1 MCPSRWF
8 TAASGSRCTY
18 ASDLATEQPTSSEP
32 TSPGPCVTAMPSRSG
47 SRTLASASAF
57 STTGT
62 ITSRWRRDA
71 SSGTTPPYGA
81 WMASC
86 EATTLDR
93 MRRPSAS
100 TAAAVS
106 SHELSIPSTII
117 GCSLSSSLFVH
128 RRRDG
133 LQRAQPPRAGST
145 DSKGDA
151 AESLKPRPRIALDAR
166 VDALLPELGLRAGS
180 RPLLLD
186 DPHGLDHV
194 ERPLH
199 LDILLELLHRI
210 ERRLLPVLR
219 RRRVLRDLDDDV
231 RRDALAVDRAA
242 LRREV
247 LRGREPEARAI
258 GQRDDGLHGALA
270 EGLGADH
277 DRAAPV
283 LERARDDLGRRR
295 AALVDE
301 HHHRQGRIRL
311 LRVRREAHVLVAH
324 AALGVDDQLAV
335 VDELFGHLD
344 RRGQQAAGI
353 VAQVEDERLHA
364 GLRRLVER
372 GGHVTG

>member
-1 MCPSRWF
+1 MCPSKWF
-8 TAASGSRCTY
+8 TATSGNRCTY

-81 WMASC
+81 WIASC
-86 EATTLDR
+86 EATTFDR

-106 SHELSIPSTII
+106 SQELSIPRTII
-117 GCSLSSSLFVH
+117 GCSLLSSSRIH
-128 RRRDG
+128 RR
-133 LQRAQPPRAGST
+133 AAAGGA

-151 AESLKPRPRIALDAR
+151 AESRRPGLASPLMRASS
-166 VDALLPELGLRAGS
+166 LLPDLGLPARS

-186 DPHGLDHV
+186 DPHRLDHV
-194 ERPLH
+194 EGPLH
-199 LDILLELLHRI
+199 LDVLLELLHRV

-231 RRDALAVDRAA
+231 RRDALTVYRAA

-247 LRGREPEARAI
+247 LRGREPEARAV
-258 GQRDDGLHGALA
+258 GQRDDGLHRALA
-270 EGLGADH
+270 EGLGTDH

-301 HHHRQGRIRL
+301 HHHRQGGIRL
-311 LRVRREAHVLVAH
+311 LCVRREAHVLVPH
-324 AALGVDDQLAV
+324 APLGVDDQLAV
-335 VDELFGHLD
+335 VDELLGHLD
-344 RRGQQAAGI
+344 RRGQEAARI

-364 GLRRLVER
+364 RLRRLVER
-372 GGHVTG
+372 RGHVAGRLLLEL